1 MFVRYAML
9 LGASAVA
16 VWGAVNFGSDNT
28 NAYLVDAGQAGPSAN
43 VSLWVL
49 GGVASVI
56 ALSLCRFVIFGLPS
70 MMGGWC
76 RDNKSWVFTAGAGA
90 AIYGAS
96 YLM

>member
-9 LGASAVA
+9 AAASAVA
-16 VWGAVNFGSDNT
+16 VWGAVNLGSNNT

-49 GGVASVI
+49 AGVASVI
-56 ALSLCRFVIFGLPS
+56 TLSLCRFVIFGLPS
-70 MMGGWC
+70 MMGGWFS
-76 RDNKSWVFTAGAGA
+76 DNKSWVFTAGAGA